1 MVVTCRGPDDP
12 ERDAALDAGRVRRVH
27 GRRDRTCPPVFGQHA
42 SDGCAQY
49 EALRRVHLIPA
60 EGAEEAQ
67 DDETVNANVFRNL
80 DSPVSEGGENFSTG
94 CVVVILSVRCH

>member
-1 MVVTCRGPDDP
+1 M
-12 ERDAALDAGRVRRVH
+12 
-27 GRRDRTCPPVFGQHA
+27 
-42 SDGCAQY
+42 
-49 EALRRVHLIPA
+49 HLIPA

-94 CVVVILSVRCH
+94 CVVVILSVRCR